1 MEEVAEEL
9 GEGFAAY
16 CRRGKGRNRQAASV
30 TPGGCSPSSTP
41 GVGGPP
47 RRLLALASTM
57 AVTQQWT
64 AVPAADVRVP
74 KSAAPR
80 RPNIFCAPHPTILGA
95 PLVFV
100 GIDLNRADLA
110 GFPSPTSPSST
121 STPIASTRLGRGA
134 PAAAGVGVGPAAVGE
149 AGGRAEGGRA
159 GGGEG
164 GWGRRRPGGGEEGG
178 VRG

>member
-1 MEEVAEEL
+1 MEEVAEEA

-30 TPGGCSPSSTP
+30 TLGGCSPSSMP
-41 GVGGPP
+41 GDGGPP

-80 RPNIFCAPHPTILGA
+80 RPNIFCAPHTTILGA

-100 GIDLNRADLA
+100 GLDLNSADLP
-110 GFPSPTSPSST
+110 GFLPPRP
-121 STPIASTRLGRGA
+121 RLPPPQLQSLLRGWGA
-134 PAAAGVGVGPAAVGE
+134 LAGVGVEPGRASG
-149 AGGRAEGGRA
+149 GGRS
-159 GGGEG
+159 
-164 GWGRRRPGGGEEGG
+164 
-178 VRG
+178 RG